1 MNDNRPVHVCWQG
14 VHAVPKIDESDDVM
28 RNTSIWPASAVHVMK
43 NAFLLILNINEG
55 NLTIILKNMFIK
67 RITFPEP
74 FASSCIKY
82 NF

>member
-1 MNDNRPVHVCWQG
+1 MNDNRPVHLFWQG
-14 VHAVPKIDESDDVM
+14 DHAVPEIDESDNVM

-43 NAFLLILNINEG
+43 YALLLILYINEG
-55 NLTIILKNMFIK
+55 KLTIILKNMFIK